1 MLVKLIRP
9 LLQHEAG
16 AIVDIEIKTAR
27 ALLAQGAAVRLSQQE
42 ITATL
47 LKDKTIYDDKMQR
60 NGNKK

>member
-1 MLVKLIRP
+1 M
-9 LLQHEAG
+9 
-16 AIVDIEIKTAR
+16 DIEIKTAR